1 MNGVSDTGEGDRECT
16 MSWSPGASLVP
27 LENELGEGRLESLT
41 SKEVQE
47 MNLSGKEM
55 NHSFLAVV
63 AMPGNS
69 RRHTQVPLI
78 MMWLLKATSL
88 LEGHV
93 YDV

>member
-1 MNGVSDTGEGDRECT
+1 VYD
-16 MSWSPGASLVP
+16 
-27 LENELGEGRLESLT
+27 
-41 SKEVQE
+41 EVQE